1 MDFVTKNAQWQR
13 YLKHKEEKMMKEKT
27 FFKVDE
33 DKCIGCGM
41 CTKVCPG
48 EIINL
53 DEKGKPV
60 MKDFEEYGWNGCW
73 KCEHCLAVC
82 PKGAISIFNHNPEK
96 SLKTIKEAEKVVD
109 VLVANR
115 HICRRYLD
123 EDVDKQTIDERL
135 TLLANAPNGGNKQ
148 QIEFTLFDNKEELK
162 EFRKIVYERM
172 EELAS
177 NGIYPEGFDKQ
188 SYEDMKRWQRNVR
201 PDMLFCEAPNLL
213 IPHAPIGKGEPVQN
227 VIIAVTYFEILCNAR
242 ELRCSML
249 TFPLAVLN
257 TMPDIKG
264 MLEIPEN
271 HYIGMILGFGYP
283 EIKYIRGVQ
292 KEMDE
297 KRIHRPFC
305 KTSR

>member
-148 QIEFTLFDNKEELK
+148 QVEFTLFDNKEELK

-227 VIIAVTYFEILCNAR
+227 VIIAGTYFEILCNAR

>member
-1 MDFVTKNAQWQR
+1 
-13 YLKHKEEKMMKEKT
+13 MMKEKT

-148 QIEFTLFDNKEELK
+148 QVEFTLFDNKEELK

-227 VIIAVTYFEILCNAR
+227 VIIAGTYFEILCNAR

-257 TMPDIKG
+257 TIPDIKG

-283 EIKYIRGVQ
+283 EIKYSRGVQ

>member
-1 MDFVTKNAQWQR
+1 
-13 YLKHKEEKMMKEKT
+13 MKEKT

-148 QIEFTLFDNKEELK
+148 QVEFTLFDNKEELK

-227 VIIAVTYFEILCNAR
+227 VIIAGTYFEILCNAR

-257 TMPDIKG
+257 TIPDIKG

-283 EIKYIRGVQ
+283 EIKYSRGVQ

>member
-1 MDFVTKNAQWQR
+1 
-13 YLKHKEEKMMKEKT
+13 MKEKT

-96 SLKTIKEAEKVVD
+96 SLKPIKEAEKVVD
-109 VLVANR
+109 ALVANR
-115 HICRRYLD
+115 HTCRRYLD
-123 EDVDKQTIDERL
+123 EDVDKQTIDEML

-148 QIEFTLFDNKEELK
+148 QVEFTLVDNKEELK

-177 NGIYPEGFDKQ
+177 NGIYPEGFDKR
-188 SYEDMKRWQRNVR
+188 SYEDMKLWQRNVR
-201 PDMLFCEAPNLL
+201 PDMLFCGAPNLL
-213 IPHAPIGKGEPVQN
+213 ISHAPIGKGEPVQD
-227 VIIAVTYFEILCNAR
+227 VIIAGTYFEILCNAR
-242 ELRCSML
+242 KLGCSML

-264 MLEIPEN
+264 MLKIPEN

-283 EIKYIRGVQ
+283 EIKYSRGVQ
-292 KEMDE
+292 KKMDE

>member
-1 MDFVTKNAQWQR
+1 
-13 YLKHKEEKMMKEKT
+13 MKEKT
-27 FFKVDE
+27 FFKVDK

-53 DEKGKPV
+53 DENNNPV
-60 MKDFEEYGWNGCW
+60 MNDFDEFGWNGCW

-96 SLKTIKEAEKVVD
+96 SLRTIKEAKEVVD
-109 VLVANR
+109 ALVANR
-115 HICRRYLD
+115 HTCRRYID
-123 EDVDKQTIDERL
+123 KDVDKQTIDEML

-148 QIEFTLFDNKEELK
+148 QVEFTLVDDKEELK
-162 EFRKIVYERM
+162 RFRKIVYERM

-177 NGIYPEGFDKQ
+177 NGIYPEGFDEQ

-201 PDMLFCEAPNLL
+201 PDMLFCGAPNLL
-213 IPHAPIGKGEPVQN
+213 IPHAPIGKGEPVQD
-227 VIIAVTYFEILCNAR
+227 VIIAGTYFEMLCNAR
-242 ELRCSML
+242 ELGCSML

-257 TMPDIKG
+257 TMPEIKR
-264 MLEIPEN
+264 MLKIPKN
-271 HYIGMILGFGYP
+271 HYIGIILGFGYP
-283 EIKYIRGVQ
+283 EIKYSRGVQ
-292 KEMDE
+292 KEMDK

-305 KTSR
+305 KISG